1 MLARIAQDTGQSV
14 EQVEEDSRRD
24 RWFTAQ
30 EALDY
35 GFIDTIVGSLDDVMP
50 RRRTSI
56 GLGAVEAAH
65 ANGRGSA

>member
-1 MLARIAQDTGQSV
+1 V
-14 EQVEEDSRRD
+14 ERVEEDSRRD

-50 RRRTSI
+50 HRRTAI
-56 GLGAVEAAH
+56 GLGAVGA
-65 ANGRGSA
+65 GRNEGRSA